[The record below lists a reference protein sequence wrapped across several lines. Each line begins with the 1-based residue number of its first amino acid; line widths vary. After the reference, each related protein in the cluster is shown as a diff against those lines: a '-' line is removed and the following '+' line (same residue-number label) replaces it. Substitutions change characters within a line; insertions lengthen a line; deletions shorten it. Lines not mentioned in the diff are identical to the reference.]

1 VRIHQK
7 EAETISWIFYQ
18 LRSLYGKK
26 SWKKEK
32 DLLGLLLRTIL
43 SQNTNDRNRDR
54 AYQSLRQKFPSWDL
68 VLKAPVKEIEQ
79 AIRPAGL
86 SRQKSRRIKEI
97 LKKIQA
103 EQGKLDLS
111 FLARLP
117 EKQAKKYLLS
127 FKGIGEKTAAII
139 LLFGLGKNFF
149 PVDTHILRVS
159 KRLGLIPENATA
171 RQAHQILGEIVPKEI
186 AYELHLNLIEHGRN
200 LCRARKPNC
209 PACPLKTRCKFYQ
222 NGAIQRNN

>member
-1 VRIHQK
+1 LSRKIPQTRQKLTGLKSEAKIKPVRIHQK

-54 AYQSLRQKFPSWDL
+54 AYQSLRQKF
-68 VLKAPVKEIEQ
+68 
-79 AIRPAGL
+79 RPAGL

-127 FKGIGEKTAAII
+127 FKGIGEKTASII

-159 KRLGLIPENATA
+159 SSCFLVWGKISSQWILISFGSA
-171 RQAHQILGEIVPKEI
+171 
-186 AYELHLNLIEHGRN
+186 
-200 LCRARKPNC
+200 
-209 PACPLKTRCKFYQ
+209 
-222 NGAIQRNN
+222 NGSG